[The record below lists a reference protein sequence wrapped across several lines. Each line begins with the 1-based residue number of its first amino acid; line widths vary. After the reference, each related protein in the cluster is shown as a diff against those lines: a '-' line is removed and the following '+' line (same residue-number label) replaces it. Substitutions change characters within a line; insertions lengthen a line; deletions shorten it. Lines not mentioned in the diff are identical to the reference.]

1 MYRIFAIFWFML
13 EISTT
18 EIMSTIFYL
27 IPKTFPNSNGI
38 LPKL

>member
-13 EISTT
+13 EIRTT

-27 IPKTFPNSNGI
+27 IPNSNGI